1 MQHFPSWQ
9 YRWTIRDCDSSL
21 SWLLLWLLMCSLV
34 PQFPLYLTLKSL
46 RWNFQWVLKE
56 KRILGS
62 QSRVNSIRVKSIW
75 VKSIRDKLNCT
86 TDFPRSPIRL
96 QRLKKPTFLSNQVI
110 LSPYKCYF
118 VQFQSCLVGQR
129 VSVISLSWSVFLL
142 ENYLRSDLNLLVD
155 EPHWRHIHGIVV

>member
-21 SWLLLWLLMCSLV
+21 SWLLLRLLLCSLV

-46 RWNFQWVLKE
+46 RWNFQWVLK
-56 KRILGS
+56 KRVLGS

-110 LSPYKCYF
+110 LSLYKCYL